1 MLHCFN
7 GNANRTDGA
16 LQAAPIYFKYCNK
29 PGRDLMASSTASAS
43 GGSHAHIDGSEPPGK
58 TSFWALTL
66 GSIGVVYGDIGTSPL
81 YAFRESVLAAVGPG
95 KPASETV
102 VLGILSLII
111 WALLFVVTAKYVII
125 LLRADNN
132 GEGGTLA
139 LMALASRTL
148 GRRNVVIIL
157 LGIISGALFYGD
169 AIITP
174 ALSVLSAV
182 EGLKIVT
189 PAFEEYVVP
198 ITVVILICLFAV
210 QSRGTAKVAAFFG
223 PLTLVWFA
231 VIAAAGFWHIGQN
244 LTVLYA
250 FNPYYGVN
258 FLLHHGI
265 IGFFTLG
272 AVFLV
277 VTGSEALYAD
287 LGHFGRGPIRFA
299 WLVVVLPALT
309 INYLGQGALVLA
321 NPKAIDNPFFLLFP
335 NWALLPM
342 VLLATAATV
351 IASQA
356 VITGAY
362 SLTQQAIQL
371 GLLPRLEIRHTSE
384 SLFGQIYMPRVNT
397 LLLIGVLLLVAL
409 FRSSSALASAYGI
422 AVTGTMVVTALMAI
436 IVIRKVWHWPLA
448 AALALMLPFL
458 FIDLTFLAANLL
470 KILEG
475 GWMPVALGAIVML
488 LMYTWRRGS
497 HLLVLKTRKLETP
510 LAPLV
515 ASLERKP
522 PTRVP
527 GTAVF
532 FTSDPEFAPTA
543 LMHSL
548 KHYKVLHE
556 KNVIL
561 TVETADTPRVD
572 VSERVRIEPV
582 GETFSRVVLRFGFME
597 QPNVPK
603 ALAIARKHGWQF
615 DIMSTSFFLSRRTLR
630 PAAKSGMPRW
640 QDRLFIALTRSAN
653 DATDYFQIPT
663 GRVVEIGTQVTV

>member
-1 MLHCFN
+1 MSN
-7 GNANRTDGA
+7 SDA
-16 LQAAPIYFKYCNK
+16 AAP
-29 PGRDLMASSTASAS
+29 
-43 GGSHAHIDGSEPPGK
+43 GGSGAANGGGEAPLK
-58 TSFWALTL
+58 TGFWALTL

-81 YAFRESVLAAVGPG
+81 YALRESVLAAVGPG
-95 KPASETV
+95 NAASEPV

-111 WALLFVVTAKYVII
+111 WALLLVVTAKYVIV

-139 LMALASRTL
+139 LMALASRAL
-148 GRRNVVIIL
+148 GGHSGTVIL

-182 EGLKIVT
+182 EGLKVVT
-189 PAFEEYVVP
+189 PAFDSYVVP
-198 ITVVILICLFAV
+198 ITVVILVILFSV
-210 QSRGTAKVAAFFG
+210 QSRGTAQVATFFG
-223 PLTLVWFA
+223 PITLVWFA
-231 VIAAAGFWHIGQN
+231 AITVAGLWHIGQN
-244 LTVLYA
+244 WMVLLA
-250 FNPYYGVN
+250 FNPYYGVH

-265 IGFFTLG
+265 IAFYTLG

-277 VTGSEALYAD
+277 VTGAEALYAD

-299 WLVVVLPALT
+299 WLVVVLPALL
-309 INYLGQGALVLA
+309 INYLGQGALVLS
-321 NPKAIDNPFFLLFP
+321 NPKAIDNPFFLLYP
-335 NWALLPM
+335 HWALLPM
-342 VLLATAATV
+342 VILATAATV

-362 SLTQQAIQL
+362 SLTRQAIQL

-422 AVTGTMVVTALMAI
+422 AVTGTMVVTAMMAI
-436 IVIRKVWHWPLA
+436 IVIRRVWRWPLIG
-448 AALALMLPFL
+448 ALALMLPFL

-470 KILEG
+470 KVVEG
-475 GWMPVALGAIVML
+475 GWMPLALGALVIAM
-488 LMYTWRRGS
+488 MYTWRRGS
-497 HLLVLKTRKLETP
+497 RLLFEKTRRQETP
-510 LAPLV
+510 LESLV
-515 ASLERKP
+515 ASLEKKP
-522 PTRVP
+522 PARVP

-532 FTSDPEFAPTA
+532 LTSDPASAPTA
-543 LMHSL
+543 LLHSL

-572 VSERVRIEPV
+572 PAERVRIEPV
-582 GETFSRVVLRFGFME
+582 GQTFSRVVLRFGFME
-597 QPNVPK
+597 TPNVPK
-603 ALAIARKHGWQF
+603 ALAIARKLGWQF
-615 DIMSTSFFLSRRTLR
+615 DIMATSFFLSRRTLK
-630 PAAKSGMPRW
+630 PATHSGMPRW
-640 QDRLFIALTRSAN
+640 QDRLFIALTRVAN

-663 GRVVEIGTQVTV
+663 GRVVEVGTQVTV